1 MKRIICVLLATA
13 MLLSAATA
21 CGKDQSP
28 TNGTSVTID
37 ESAPA
42 EQSEIDSLNALYEE
56 GKGIYDQIMSK
67 LEGLDGIDEYKNEL
81 TALVSD
87 WKAVVDEAVRNGTN
101 GEINKALKYSNE
113 KLMTLQVDLK
123 NLS

>member
-1 MKRIICVLLATA
+1 

-28 TNGTSVTID
+28 TNGTSVTVD

-42 EQSEIDSLNALYEE
+42 EQADIDSLNALYEE
-56 GKGIYDQIMSK
+56 GKGIYDQIMAK
-67 LEGLDGIDEYKNEL
+67 LDGLDGIDEYKNEL
-81 TALVSD
+81 STLVSD
-87 WKAVVDEAVRNGTN
+87 WKTVVDEAVKNGTV
-101 GEINKALKYSNE
+101 GEVNKALRYSNE
-113 KLMTLQVDLK
+113 KLKTLQVDLN

>member
-1 MKRIICVLLATA
+1 

-56 GKGIYDQIMSK
+56 GKGIYDQIMAK
-67 LEGLDGIDEYKNEL
+67 LEGLDGIDEYKNDL
-81 TALVSD
+81 GTLISD
-87 WKAVVDEAVRNGTN
+87 WKTVIDEAVKNGTK